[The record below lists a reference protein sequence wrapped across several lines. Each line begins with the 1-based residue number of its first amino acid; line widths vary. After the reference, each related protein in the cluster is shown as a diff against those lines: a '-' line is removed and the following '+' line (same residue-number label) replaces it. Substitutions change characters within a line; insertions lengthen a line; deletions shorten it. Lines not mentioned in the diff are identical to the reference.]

1 MKTTVLRTTYNR
13 VDAYVAVIKQRDGYA
28 LISRDRTLD
37 RLFRV
42 TLDQITDI
50 SVETLDF
57 EANPQDEQSSQ
68 SDTKA
73 DHPVDDSPDEAHPS
87 PPYVGYVFSRP
98 GEPDSAQPPLD
109 VTPPA

>member
-57 EANPQDEQSSQ
+57 EEDQFNQYSSTAT
-68 SDTKA
+68 S
-73 DHPVDDSPDEAHPS
+73 
-87 PPYVGYVFSRP
+87 
-98 GEPDSAQPPLD
+98 
-109 VTPPA
+109 